1 MQVVVL
7 ETEIEKLGGIVPEGD
22 ALLGKALAEKKR
34 FEDLM
39 DAAEEAEIAEKLA
52 KEEQKVEEQNQAAQ
66 ALLLEE
72 QKEQEEKKAA
82 EQKALAE
89 AQNEAT

>member
-1 MQVVVL
+1 MQIVVL

-22 ALLGKALAEKKR
+22 VLLGKALAEKKR

-52 KEEQKVEEQNQAAQ
+52 KEE
-66 ALLLEE
+66 
-72 QKEQEEKKAA
+72 
-82 EQKALAE
+82 
-89 AQNEAT
+89 